1 MKTLVTRYDKKNIG
15 GLPTIQFQGRIIV
28 IQSKEEA
35 KKAVDYLLS
44 QKIIGIDTETKPVF
58 KKGAGMNKVALLQ
71 VSTDDT
77 CFLFRLNHIGF
88 TDDLVRLMSDE
99 KVVKVGLSLKDD
111 FMQLNRRKAFTAGK
125 YAELQT
131 MVKEMGI
138 ADQSLQKLFAN
149 FFSKKIS
156 KSQQLSNWETDVLSE
171 SQKKYAA
178 TDAWACVKLYEEIQR
193 LESTGYMLEIIP
205 DPNAITPQQSGV
217 QENNP
222 TSNRMKDSKKT
233 RRNDLSR
240 RRIKPA
246 I

>member
-1 MKTLVTRYDKKNIG
+1 MKTLVTRYDKKSIG
-15 GLPTIQFQGRIIV
+15 ELPIIQFQGRIIV

-58 KKGAGMNKVALLQ
+58 KKGAAMNKVALLQ

-77 CFLFRLNHIGF
+77 CFLFRLNYIGF

-99 KVVKVGLSLKDD
+99 KVIKVGLSLKDD

-131 MVKEMGI
+131 IVKEMGI

-149 FFSKKIS
+149 FFRKKIS
-156 KSQQLSNWETDVLSE
+156 KSQQLSNWETDVLTE
-171 SQKKYAA
+171 SQKIYAA

-193 LESTGYMLEIIP
+193 LESTGYMLDIIP
-205 DPNAITPQQSGV
+205 DPNAISPQQPEV
-217 QENNP
+217 QARP
-222 TSNRMKDSKKT
+222 RSSNSMKDAKKVKRT
-233 RRNDLSR
+233 NTSR
-240 RRIKPA
+240 KRIKQA

>member
-1 MKTLVTRYDKKNIG
+1 MKTLVTRYDKKSIG
-15 GLPTIQFQGRIIV
+15 ELPIIQFQGRIIV

-35 KKAVDYLLS
+35 KRAVDYLLS

-77 CFLFRLNHIGF
+77 CFLFRLNYIGF

-99 KVVKVGLSLKDD
+99 RVIKVGLSLKDD
-111 FMQLNRRKAFTAGK
+111 FMQLSRRKAFTAGK

-131 MVKEMGI
+131 IVKEMGI

-149 FFSKKIS
+149 FFRKKIS
-156 KSQQLSNWETDVLSE
+156 KSQQLSNWETDVLTE
-171 SQKKYAA
+171 SQKIYAA

-193 LESTGYMLEIIP
+193 LESTGYMLDIIP
-205 DPNAITPQQSGV
+205 EPNVISPQQPEA
-217 QENNP
+217 Q
-222 TSNRMKDSKKT
+222 KK
-233 RRNDLSR
+233 NEV
-240 RRIKPA
+240 IQ
-246 I
+246 